1 MNQKKDQNKNA
12 PLKKR
17 KCIFTLVLPA
27 EAVARRDKNRLV
39 QLVVLRRNI
48 SMRRW
53 SHAIYSGELIDLD
66 HKP

>member
-1 MNQKKDQNKNA
+1 M
-12 PLKKR
+12 
-17 KCIFTLVLPA
+17 VLPA

-53 SHAIYSGELIDLD
+53 SHAMYSGELIDLD
-66 HKP
+66 HKQ